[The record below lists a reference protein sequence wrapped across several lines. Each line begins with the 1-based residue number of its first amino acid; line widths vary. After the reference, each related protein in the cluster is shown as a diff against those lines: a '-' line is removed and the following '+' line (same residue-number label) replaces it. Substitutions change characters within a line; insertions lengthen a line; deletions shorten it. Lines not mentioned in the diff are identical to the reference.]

1 MNLMD
6 AILNSGGSP
15 VSQISRKLGIGESD
29 VTTAISS
36 LLPALT
42 NGVKKNVSQQGG
54 IESLLG
60 ALNRGGHERYL
71 DDPEA
76 FSREEAVSDGNG
88 ILSHLLGSKD
98 VSRQLAN
105 RTSEKTGLGSDILKK
120 ILPMVA
126 GLAMGALS
134 KQGNKSGVLSGL
146 QESSSRSSS
155 TLGSLVSLLDADGD
169 GSPIDDILGIAG
181 KLF

>member
-15 VSQISRKLGIGESD
+15 VSQISRKLGMGEAD
-29 VTTAISS
+29 VTTAIAG

-42 NGVKKNVSQQGG
+42 NGIKKNVSQQGG

-71 DDPEA
+71 EDPEA
-76 FSREEAVSDGNG
+76 ISREDAVSDGNG

-98 VSRQLAN
+98 VSRQLAD
-105 RTSEKTGLGSDILKK
+105 RTSKNTGLGSDILKK
-120 ILPMVA
+120 VLPLAA

-134 KQGNKSGVLSGL
+134 KQGNRSGFLSGL
-146 QESSSRSSS
+146 KESRSSS
-155 TLGSLVSLLDADGD
+155 GLGSLVSLLDADGD

>member
-6 AILNSGGSP
+6 AILSSQGSP
-15 VSQISRKLGIGESD
+15 VSQISRKFGIGESD
-29 VTTAISS
+29 VTKAITN

-42 NGVKKNVSQQGG
+42 NGIKRNVSQKGG
-54 IESLLG
+54 LESLLG
-60 ALNRGGHERYL
+60 ALTKGGHERYL

-76 FSREEAVSDGNG
+76 ISRDEAVSDGNG
-88 ILSHLLGSKD
+88 ILGHLLGSKD

-105 RTSEKTGLGSDILKK
+105 RTAKKTGLTAGLLKK
-120 ILPMVA
+120 ILPLAA
-126 GLAMGALS
+126 GLAMGALN
-134 KQGNKSGVLSGL
+134 KQGNKSGTLPGL
-146 QESSSRSSS
+146 KKSRSKS

-181 KLF
+181 KLFS

>member
-15 VSQISRKLGIGESD
+15 VSQISRKLGIGEAD
-29 VTTAISS
+29 VTTAIAG

-42 NGVKKNVSQQGG
+42 NGVKKNVSQEGG

-98 VSRQLAN
+98 VSRQLAD
-105 RTSEKTGLGSDILKK
+105 RTSKNTGLGSDILKK
-120 ILPMVA
+120 VLPMVA

-146 QESSSRSSS
+146 KESRSSS

-181 KLF
+181 KLFS

>member
-15 VSQISRKLGIGESD
+15 VSQISRKLGIGEAD
-29 VTTAISS
+29 VTTAISG

-42 NGVKKNVSQQGG
+42 NGVKKNVSQEGG

-60 ALNRGGHERYL
+60 ALNRDGHERYL
-71 DDPEA
+71 EDPEA
-76 FSREEAVSDGNG
+76 ISREDAVSDGNG

-98 VSRQLAN
+98 VSRQLAD
-105 RTSEKTGLGSDILKK
+105 RTSKNTGLGADILKK
-120 ILPMVA
+120 VLPLA
-126 GLAMGALS
+126 ASLAMGALS

-146 QESSSRSSS
+146 QKSRSSS
-155 TLGSLVSLLDADGD
+155 SLGSLVSLLDADGD

>member
-15 VSQISRKLGIGESD
+15 VSQISRKLGLGEED
-29 VTTAISS
+29 VTKAISG

-42 NGVKKNVSQQGG
+42 NGIKKNVSQEGG

-71 DDPEA
+71 DDSEA
-76 FSREEAVSDGNG
+76 ISREDAISEGNG
-88 ILSHLLGSKD
+88 ILGHLLGSKD
-98 VSRQLAN
+98 VSRQLAD
-105 RTSEKTGLGSDILKK
+105 RTAKNTGLESGILKK
-120 ILPMVA
+120 VLPLVA
-126 GLAMGALS
+126 SLAMGALS
-134 KQGNKSGVLSGL
+134 KQGNKSGILSGL
-146 QESSSRSSS
+146 KKSSSSSG
-155 TLGSLVSLLDADGD
+155 LGSLVSLLDSDGED
-169 GSPIDDILGIAG
+169 SPIDDILNIAG